1 MNRSSLSPEIPALPP
16 VVAGRSRLKHILDS
30 GRFALTAEI
39 TPPASS
45 NLAELLAKVAALKGL
60 ADAVNVTD
68 GAGARAHLESTIAA
82 SALLQHGI
90 EPILQLTCRD
100 RNRIA
105 LQSQLLGAAALG
117 ITNLLVLKGDDPS
130 KGDQPAAKPVF
141 DLDSAELAA
150 TAVSIRDQ
158 GQLPHGRKV
167 GGSAHF
173 FVGVADAP
181 IDPPPGWTPAS
192 LTKKVQAGAQFAQ
205 TQFCMDAAVLRRYL
219 ARLEESGLTERL
231 SLLIGVAPLT
241 SAKSARWIKNNL
253 FGSIIPDWM
262 IDRLDKAG
270 DPLAEG
276 RAMCVDLL
284 KEYAEIPGVSGAH
297 LMAPLNEHAIAQVIE
312 SLRASM

>member
-1 MNRSSLSPEIPALPP
+1 
-16 VVAGRSRLKHILDS
+16 
-30 GRFALTAEI
+30 
-39 TPPASS
+39 
-45 NLAELLAKVAALKGL
+45 
-60 ADAVNVTD
+60 
-68 GAGARAHLESTIAA
+68 
-82 SALLQHGI
+82 
-90 EPILQLTCRD
+90 
-100 RNRIA
+100 
-105 LQSQLLGAAALG
+105 
-117 ITNLLVLKGDDPS
+117 
-130 KGDQPAAKPVF
+130 
-141 DLDSAELAA
+141 
-150 TAVSIRDQ
+150 VSIRDQ